1 MQVAEPLVSSW
12 KASLSL
18 GFSFENQKTKL
29 TRKAHDG
36 PLLVQKPFYPEGGE
50 VCHAIVVHPP
60 GGIAGGDELFL
71 QVKTE
76 ENACALL
83 TTPGA
88 AKWYR
93 SGGPWA
99 SQTLRF
105 EVDGELE
112 WLPQESIVFDGALAR
127 ADCEIE
133 LAAGAS
139 LIGWDLVCLGRT
151 GSGERFSRGSCRS
164 AIRVRREGR
173 LLWLERGRID
183 GGGRLLE
190 SPAGLAGNSVYGTLF
205 ASAPKLNQELLNAMR
220 KEEPEA
226 GRGAVT
232 LLPGILLARY
242 LGGSSE
248 AARRYFAALWRVLR
262 PALLGR
268 EATEPRIWHT

>member
-1 MQVAEPLVSSW
+1 MQVAEPIASSW

-18 GFSFENQKTKL
+18 GFAFENQKTRL
-29 TRKAHDG
+29 ARKVHDG
-36 PLLVQKPFYPEGGE
+36 PLVVQKPFYPEGGE

-71 QVKTE
+71 QATAGK
-76 ENACALL
+76 NACALL

-99 SQTLRF
+99 SQKLKF
-105 EVDGELE
+105 KVDGALE
-112 WLPQESIVFDGALAR
+112 WLPQEAIVFDGALAR
-127 ADCEIE
+127 ADCEFE
-133 LAAGAS
+133 LGADAA

-151 GSGERFSRGSCRS
+151 GSGERFARGSYRGS
-164 AIRVRREGR
+164 IRVRREGR
-173 LLWLERGRID
+173 LLWLERGRVD

-190 SPAGLAGNSVYGTLF
+190 SPAGLAGNPVYGTLF
-205 ASAPKLNQELLNAMR
+205 ASAPKLSQALVNVVRE
-220 KEEPEA
+220 EEPEH

-232 LLPGILLARY
+232 LLPGMLLARY

-268 EATEPRIWHT
+268 EATEPRIWQT